1 MRTPKQKSNAQ
12 YKSAPTI
19 QTPKLPSTPEQI
31 RQRAQEIHVARGG
44 VKGIV
49 VMLWKAIRIE
59 IPIGYQDETGF
70 HTGVK
75 PAEKEVKS
83 CRFGSFPP
91 RRHVALF
98 HPFHT
103 TQ

>member
-1 MRTPKQKSNAQ
+1 MKKQ
-12 YKSAPTI
+12 
-19 QTPKLPSTPEQI
+19 STLEQI
-31 RQRAQEIHVARGG
+31 RQRAQEIHVAHGG
-44 VKGIV
+44 MERIV
-49 VMLWKAIRIE
+49 AKLWKAIRIE

-91 RRHVALF
+91 RRYVALF
-98 HPFHT
+98 HPFHNRPLGS
-103 TQ
+103 